1 MQQAIKRQ
9 NITIRDDVQL
19 IGYRGQIELLG
30 RDLNL
35 NGIVFNAPDGSVKV
49 IVEGKEDVLEEFLN
63 HLKRIREGVKI
74 ETKPVS
80 RDSDLPIPFSR
91 VATDDAYENMKRL
104 DRGIE
109 LLGEIKKDTDLLN
122 EIKTDTGLLKEIKKD
137 TGQLVEVKDGITSLV
152 VGQNKMID
160 VLGRIEAK
168 LK

>member
-1 MQQAIKRQ
+1 MQQAIKRR

-74 ETKPVS
+74 EARPVS

-91 VATDDAYENMKRL
+91 VATDDAYESMQRL

-109 LLGEIKKDTDLLN
+109 LLGEIKKDT
-122 EIKTDTGLLKEIKKD
+122 
-137 TGQLVEVKDGITSLV
+137 GQLVEVKGHLVEVKDGITSLV